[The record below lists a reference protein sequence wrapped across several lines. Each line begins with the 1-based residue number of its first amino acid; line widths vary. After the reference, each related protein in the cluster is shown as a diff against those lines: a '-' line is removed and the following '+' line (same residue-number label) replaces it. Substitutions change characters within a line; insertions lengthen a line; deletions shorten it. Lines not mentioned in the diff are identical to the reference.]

1 MDFNDVPGNGGKI
14 SDIWPCLWL
23 CEGMWD
29 KDRGGR
35 DKSELFSLARA
46 PGDTVIQSAH
56 RNLPLLCRHL

>member
-46 PGDTVIQSAH
+46 SGDTVI
-56 RNLPLLCRHL
+56 